1 MRPVANLEHGGHV
14 ARPRTPFPGL
24 AGPPYGHPLR
34 RADRTLG
41 QPYPIH
47 AAHGTDIES
56 DTAVAK
62 GNPSAS
68 WRGRQCFCARK
79 RAKAPT
85 SLWLP
90 ERRGRIAPRVPE
102 RSGPSQRMPGGA
114 HGRGR
119 AKGTVRP
126 RTALGGEPTAGRS
139 WPGVW
144 RPVRTARM
152 GIDVGDVAFPR
163 PAPAHE
169 YRGDRPPRRPY
180 TAACPLAGARPLE
193 RRTARWT
200 GRTVDAA

>member
-1 MRPVANLEHGGHV
+1 MFLRAQTRQSAHV
-14 ARPRTPFPGL
+14 AM
-24 AGPPYGHPLR
+24 
-34 RADRTLG
+34 
-41 QPYPIH
+41 
-47 AAHGTDIES
+47 
-56 DTAVAK
+56 
-62 GNPSAS
+62 
-68 WRGRQCFCARK
+68 
-79 RAKAPT
+79 
-85 SLWLP
+85 
-90 ERRGRIAPRVPE
+90 APRAARAHRPT
-102 RSGPSQRMPGGA
+102 RAGAIRAQSADARWRYAAGSGGA